1 MGEGDVT
8 ARRSGEGIGMEP
20 GRESVT
26 RTVAIDGAFLGEV
39 LLYLR
44 RDARTTVLRWT
55 LGDRGT
61 AEIDAC
67 FEACE
72 TGWKTGA
79 RLWSPNGLAVAAAIV
94 YAEATSSEEIAL
106 RLQPTLPP
114 QGWGEQGEPFTA
126 LAECALDELAEELL
140 WHASRSGLTP
150 RH

>member
-1 MGEGDVT
+1 
-8 ARRSGEGIGMEP
+8 MEP
-20 GRESVT
+20 GRESVA

-44 RDARTTVLRWT
+44 RDAPAPVLRWS

-61 AEIDAC
+61 VEIDAC
-67 FEACE
+67 FDTCD

-79 RLWSPNGLAVAAAIV
+79 RLWSPSGLAVAAAVV
-94 YAEATSSEEIAL
+94 YAEAASSDEIVL
-106 RLQPTLPP
+106 RLEPTLPP
-114 QGWGEQGEPFTA
+114 RGWGEQAEPFTA

-140 WHASRSGLTP
+140 WHASRAGLTP